1 MVSQNLHA
9 NLKIAVNKQDKRN
22 QASIEI
28 KSTTAI
34 NLFYR
39 KLFYYVN
46 TNKVN
51 WNHCVTNQLA
61 L

>member
-51 WNHCVTNQLA
+51 
-61 L
+61 